1 MELLAQE
8 REPAEIL
15 AWMVVRGII
24 SEIDFLDSA
33 SKSLDIPPGEE
44 ADQRAE
50 IAGEALS
57 IIQAIRSELNRQ
69 KLQKLLDESI
79 INQSQFDKTANLLP
93 DDRALVSSAATLVW
107 MMAEVGVL
115 TEEEWEAIVDIT
127 NDARTDSTKTERLK
141 IVDEAKNIH
150 EKICDEYYRLAK
162 AHFWQQVF
170 PGPKL
175 AWIFSAILLVGGFG
189 WYVATPARTPDCDA
203 KTIRQTLGSMLF
215 RANLQGRISSLRL
228 EPSDTPSLGGQTEIG
243 YIKTN
248 RVRACITTVKFG
260 EKESS
265 WAYLIKPGEEKGKF
279 IVAGAN
285 EEIIRLRYGNIDA
298 NGDLPNKAEPIGRQA
313 METAIRNGVTEF
325 RKKFEIQNPGLSKLL
340 GRMRPKKSQSDL
352 LATDPDR
359 EREIA
364 DIEPAGSCREIE
376 AGNKY
381 VCNVMLERNDIFSSF
396 SEIVV
401 GDFTFERSGG
411 SEWRTTSSFPEEYSA
426 AIATGQLN

>member
-8 REPAEIL
+8 REPAKIL
-15 AWMVVRGII
+15 AWMVVRGIV

-50 IAGEALS
+50 IAGGALS

-79 INQSQFDKTANLLP
+79 INQSQFDKAANLLP
-93 DDRALVSSAATLVW
+93 EDRALVSSAATLVW

-115 TEEEWEAIVDIT
+115 TVEEWEAIVDIA
-127 NDARTDSTKTERLK
+127 NDACANPTQLERQK
-141 IVDEAKNIH
+141 IIDEARQIH
-150 EKICDEYYRLAK
+150 EKLCEEYYRLAK
-162 AHFWQQVF
+162 ANFWQQVF

-175 AWIFSAILLVGGFG
+175 AWIFSAILLVGGVG

-215 RANLQGRISSLRL
+215 RANLQGRISSMRL
-228 EPSDTPSLGGQTEIG
+228 EPSDTPSLGRQTEIG
-243 YIKTN
+243 YAKTN
-248 RVRACITTVKFG
+248 RVRACVTTVRFG

-265 WAYLIKPGEEKGKF
+265 WAYLIKPGEENEQF
-279 IVAGAN
+279 VVAGAN
-285 EEIIRLRYGNIDA
+285 EEITRLRYGNIDA
-298 NGDLPNKAEPIGRQA
+298 NGDLPNRAEPIGRQA
-313 METAIRNGVTEF
+313 METAIRNGVREF
-325 RKKFEIQNPGLSKLL
+325 RKKFEIQNPGVSKLL
-340 GRMRPKKSQSDL
+340 ERMRPKKRQSDL
-352 LATDPDR
+352 LETDPDR

-364 DIEPAGSCREIE
+364 DIEPTGSCREIE

-381 VCNVMLERNDIFSSF
+381 VCNLMLERNDVFSSF
-396 SEIVV
+396 SEIAV
-401 GDFTFERSGG
+401 GDFTFERAGDN
-411 SEWRTTSSFPEEYSA
+411 EWKTTSSFPEEYSA
-426 AIATGQLN
+426 AMVTARPK